1 MKETTENNFLE
12 EGISEEMLVLSIQ
25 QLVHILGN
33 TDRTY
38 KDRVFRM
45 LVKDRAV
52 ALEIY
57 NAINDTNYRDPTQ
70 LQITTL
76 ENAIY
81 MGMKND
87 VSFII
92 ASSLAFYEHQSTDNP
107 NMPLRNLFYVA
118 CVYASLVDG
127 KNIYGSRLISL
138 PNPKFVVFYNGKKDL
153 PERSILRLSDAYEV
167 SSEHEETALE
177 LQVEVLNINRGK
189 NQALMEKSPTLYQY
203 SFFVDTVRKYESAL
217 PFEQAMEWAID
228 ECIGRG
234 ILSDFLQHNKAEV
247 LRVCLFEYDQEKHI
261 RQEKDESWEDCQT
274 AINQL
279 NLRLI
284 ADDRIDD
291 LKRSAA
297 DTVYQ
302 KELLEE
308 YELL

>member
-1 MKETTENNFLE
+1 MAKK
-12 EGISEEMLVLSIQ
+12 MQ
-25 QLVHILGN
+25 
-33 TDRTY
+33 Y
-38 KDRVFRM
+38 KDAVFRKYFM
-45 LVKDRAV
+45 DKTRILSLYKAV
-52 ALEIY
+52 TGD
-57 NAINDTNYRDPTQ
+57 NDLTEDDIE
-70 LQITTL
+70 LKTL
-76 ENAIY
+76 DSTYDN
-81 MGMKND
+81 GKKND
-87 VSFII
+87 V
-92 ASSLAFYEHQSTDNP
+92 AFLCKNQLIMMFEHQSTINE
-107 NMPLRNLFYVA
+107 NMPVRFLLYLAEYYNKITKSDDRYRRKRINLPEPQCY
-118 CVYASLVDG
+118 
-127 KNIYGSRLISL
+127 I
-138 PNPKFVVFYNGKKDL
+138 FYNGKKDL

-217 PFEQAMEWAID
+217 PFEQAMERAID